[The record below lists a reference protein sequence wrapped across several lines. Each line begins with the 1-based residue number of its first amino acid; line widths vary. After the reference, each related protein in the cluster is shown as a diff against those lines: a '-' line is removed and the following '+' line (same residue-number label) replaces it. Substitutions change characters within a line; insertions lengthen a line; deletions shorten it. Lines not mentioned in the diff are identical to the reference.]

1 MVSLSTMI
9 SAYWL
14 QKRQTHWQRL
24 ERLLD
29 QSQHQGLESLTRGE
43 LQELGLLYRQ
53 AAADL
58 STLREDPTGKSYART
73 LNLLLTRAHNTI
85 YSGQRSSAKGIIH
98 FYRHTYPQIFRRNL
112 SLVNAAFLLFVAGAL
127 AGLFLALTRPEFMHL
142 FLGPAMMET
151 IERHKMWTD
160 SVVGI
165 SPLASS
171 FIMTNNISVTFVTF
185 AFGMTAGVG
194 TVYMMIFNGVMLG
207 VVGAACWLGG
217 MSLPLWS
224 FVAPH
229 GVLELP
235 AIFIAGGAGL
245 RIAQGMLF
253 PGLLS
258 RRDSLAKAGGEAVRL
273 LLGTVPVLIVAG
285 CIEGFISPSQTIS
298 WKLKFVLAAANAAIF
313 FSYLFFCARGGD
325 EALTS
330 QPVQHQPA
338 QGAPLAA
345 SAVQQSRLRKS
356 ATAS

>member
-1 MVSLSTMI
+1 MI

-14 QKRQTHWQRL
+14 QKRQVHWQRL

-29 QSQHQGLESLTRGE
+29 QSQHHGLKSLTRGE

-53 AAADL
+53 AAGDL
-58 STLREDPTGKSYART
+58 STLREDPSGKSYART
-73 LNLLLTRAHNTI
+73 LNLLLARAHNTI
-85 YSGQRSSAKGIIH
+85 YSGQKSSAKGIVH

-112 SLVNAAFLLFVAGAL
+112 SLVNAAFLLFVAGTV
-127 AGLFLALTRPEFMHL
+127 AGLFLALTHPEFMHM
-142 FLGPAMMET
+142 FLGPRMMET
-151 IERHKMWTD
+151 IEQHKMWTD
-160 SVVGI
+160 SVVSV

-171 FIMTNNISVTFVTF
+171 FIMTNNISVTFATF
-185 AFGMTAGVG
+185 AFGITAGVG
-194 TVYMMIFNGVMLG
+194 TVYMMIFNGVMMG

-245 RIAQGMLF
+245 RIAQGILF

-285 CIEGFISPSQTIS
+285 CIEGFISPSQVIS
-298 WKLKFVLAAANAAIF
+298 WKLKFVLAAANAVIF
-313 FSYLFFCARGGD
+313 FSYLFFCARSDD
-325 EALTS
+325 EA
-330 QPVQHQPA
+330 PAREVQETFE
-338 QGAPLAA
+338 
-345 SAVQQSRLRKS
+345 LRK
-356 ATAS
+356 